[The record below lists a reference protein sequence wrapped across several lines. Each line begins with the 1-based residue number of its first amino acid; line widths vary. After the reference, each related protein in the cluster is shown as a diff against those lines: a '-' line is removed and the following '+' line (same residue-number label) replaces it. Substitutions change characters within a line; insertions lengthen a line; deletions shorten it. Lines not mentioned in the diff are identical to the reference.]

1 MFKCFVIICSLIDPN
16 NCLQLEDITDI
27 HKTEE
32 SCIERAIEISTQVP
46 YYYPNYRATK
56 YRCKKLAKGRLT

>member
-46 YYYPNYRATK
+46 YYYPNYRAKK
-56 YRCKKLAKGRLT
+56 YKCKKLVKGQLI

>member
-16 NCLQLEDITDI
+16 NCLQLEDIRDI

-32 SCIERAIEISTQVP
+32 SCIERAIEIATQVP
-46 YYYPNYRATK
+46 YVYKDFRAVK
-56 YRCKKLAKGRLT
+56 YRCKKLEKGQLI

>member
-1 MFKCFVIICSLIDPN
+1 MICSIINPK

-27 HKTEE
+27 HKTEQ

-46 YYYPNYRATK
+46 HYYPYYRAKK
-56 YRCKKLAKGRLT
+56 YRCKKLAKGQLT

>member
-46 YYYPNYRATK
+46 YYYPNYRAMK
-56 YRCKKLAKGRLT
+56 YRCKKLAKGQLT

>member
-1 MFKCFVIICSLIDPN
+1 M
-16 NCLQLEDITDI
+16 QLEDIRDI
-27 HKTEE
+27 HKTEQ

-56 YRCKKLAKGRLT
+56 YRCKKLAKGQLI